1 MTKSPDHL
9 ERYRTLATAL
19 DAKFRIPFTPIRF
32 GWDAIIGLIPGIG
45 DAAGGLIGA
54 YGLWVGTRL
63 GAPLVVLARMLANL
77 LIDIAAGAF
86 PLLGDM
92 FDVAWRGNLRNLA
105 LLERWVEQPRQTRQ
119 RSVMLFAGLVGLLL
133 IAGLG
138 AVWIGWQILQ
148 LIIPRN

>member
-138 AVWIGWQILQ
+138 AVWIGWQMLQ
-148 LIIPRN
+148 LLIQRH